1 MKQLDQ
7 IRILLDEI
15 EKATASSDDKA
26 FVQNFSAL
34 ELPEII
40 CSIVDFLQPSLYPYE
55 SAVYWHLFRNS
66 ILATGTQFTRAS
78 VRGMMQGVITSSS
91 GQSDGLSYA
100 AVQKALQGLEQKG
113 AITKAGDTNRNGTLY
128 KIHLP
133 EEISLCQDLMQKSE
147 KAEPKPIDTKKE
159 LDYYNVREN
168 RLKVFERDQFKCR
181 YCDKQL
187 TRFTATLD
195 HLQPISEGGDNSFDN
210 LVTARL
216 HCNSQRGSRPVMDI
230 VTKNGSQPKESPD
243 RE

>member
-1 MKQLDQ
+1 VKQLDQ